1 MELEAWPSWCSW
13 GRAVGGPFLGK
24 HLSRFDHCNPCNPG
38 SLPAGG
44 GPAAGPLIK
53 PQKTDVQGLD
63 RIWFKLRQEKIGLP
77 QPKWAEAP
85 ELSGEGLG
93 PLL

>member
-1 MELEAWPSWCSW
+1 MGLETENVELGGLASWYSW

-63 RIWFKLRQEKIGLP
+63 RICLNNGRRKNWVSSTKVG
-77 QPKWAEAP
+77 
-85 ELSGEGLG
+85 
-93 PLL
+93 